1 MTNYIVYADV
11 LWALNFFLDFFLL
24 WATGRFLRLKYKIW
38 RLLLSAAVGAL
49 YGTLLLVPSLSWCYS
64 LPGVIISSLLLLI
77 MAFSFGGWLSLLKKA
92 ASFYLIAFAMA
103 GAVLGGSQL
112 LSQQGIV
119 IGASGS
125 VKAGTLLFGIIM
137 ALILARR
144 GVVYI
149 RQLGHKE
156 SFIVELKIS
165 VLGRSCSIK
174 GLIDTGNNLN
184 EPVGGLP
191 VIVSEYRSLMGLLP
205 QGLRNAYQQYAAVD
219 PAFVLQQPL
228 PDGWGRRL
236 RLVPFDSIGYRHGLL
251 LGFRPDKVVINGEK
265 TLSTD
270 AVVICLAQQSFAGG
284 EYQAIVNPDILLTA
298 EILKEVSA

>member
-1 MTNYIVYADV
+1 MTNYVVYADV

-24 WATGRFLRLKYKIW
+24 WATGRFLRLHYKMW
-38 RLLLSAAVGAL
+38 RLLLSAVVGAV
-49 YGTLLLVPSLSWCYS
+49 YGTLLLVPALSWCYT
-64 LPGVIISSLLLLI
+64 LPGAIISSLLLLI
-77 MAFSFGGWLSLLKKA
+77 IAFSFGGWISLLKKA

-119 IGASGS
+119 LGATGS
-125 VKAGTLLFGIIM
+125 IRAGTLLFGVFM

-144 GVVYI
+144 GVVYLK
-149 RQLGHKE
+149 QLGHKE

-165 VLGRSCSIK
+165 ILGRSCLIK

-184 EPVGGLP
+184 EPVSGLP
-191 VIVSEYRSLMGLLP
+191 VIVCEYRSLMGLLP
-205 QGLRNAYQQYAAVD
+205 QGLRNAYQQYAD
-219 PAFVLQQPL
+219 PALVLQQPL

-251 LGFRPDKVVINGEK
+251 LGFRPDKVVLNGEK
-265 TLSTD
+265 TLATD
-270 AVVICLAQQSFAGG
+270 AVIIGLAQQSFAGG
-284 EYQAIVNPDILLTA
+284 EYQAIVNPEILLAA
-298 EILKEVSA
+298 EIIKEVSA